1 MDRKNDFLKILKKNS
16 ELMFILDEVSVLN
29 LPNYYLA
36 AGSVFQTVWNYSD
49 GNNLMTG
56 IHDIDIV
63 YFDKEISADNSAKND
78 KKLEKVLSEKF
89 PYQFDIHNE
98 AYMHLWHNGNKVPY
112 KNTENAIERF
122 IATVHAIGITKNAK
136 QITLFAPFGLD
147 DIEHRLIRPIY
158 HPDNSKELY
167 ETKVKKWQS
176 RFNHLTIEQWQDQ
189 RNFIDKANKS

>member
-63 YFDKEISADNSAKND
+63 YFDKEISADSSAKND

-89 PYQFDIHNE
+89 PINLIFIMKHTCIFGIMEIKYRIKTQK
-98 AYMHLWHNGNKVPY
+98 MRLSVGLL
-112 KNTENAIERF
+112 RF
-122 IATVHAIGITKNAK
+122 M
-136 QITLFAPFGLD
+136 L
-147 DIEHRLIRPIY
+147 
-158 HPDNSKELY
+158 
-167 ETKVKKWQS
+167 
-176 RFNHLTIEQWQDQ
+176 
-189 RNFIDKANKS
+189 

>member
-1 MDRKNDFLKILKKNS
+1 MI
-16 ELMFILDEVSVLN
+16 SVLN

-63 YFDKEISADNSAKND
+63 YFDKEISADSSAKND

-98 AYMHLWHNGNKVPY
+98 AKYRIKTQKMRLSVGLL
-112 KNTENAIERF
+112 RF
-122 IATVHAIGITKNAK
+122 M
-136 QITLFAPFGLD
+136 L
-147 DIEHRLIRPIY
+147 
-158 HPDNSKELY
+158 
-167 ETKVKKWQS
+167 
-176 RFNHLTIEQWQDQ
+176 
-189 RNFIDKANKS
+189 

>member
-1 MDRKNDFLKILKKNS
+1 MDENDAIQILKKNDR
-16 ELMFILDEVSVLN
+16 LMKILDSAEKLQLTN
-29 LPNYYLA
+29 WYLV
-36 AGSVFQTVWNYSD
+36 AGCVFQTLWN
-49 GNNLMTG
+49 NQEKLPLMSG
-56 IHDIDIV
+56 LHDIDLV
-63 YFDKEISADNSAKND
+63 YHDPTLALASSLIQD
-78 KKLEKVLSEKF
+78 KKIENVLSQEF
-89 PYQFDIHNE
+89 NLTFDVHNE
-98 AYMHLWHNGNKVPY
+98 AYMHVWKGRKIAPY
-112 KNTENAIERF
+112 QSTENAIERF

-167 ETKVKKWQS
+167 ETKVKKWQP